1 VDNVTHAFVGA
12 AIGEC
17 VAPKGA
23 TARTRALL
31 MGVGIVAA
39 NAPDIDLVYSNI
51 IEEPLG
57 YLLHHR
63 GHSHTWPGLAA
74 LGLLIWGGLRL
85 FPSTREVARGSRS
98 RWLWLLAAA
107 LASHLVMDTANGY
120 GAHLFYPLSSR
131 WVYGDS
137 VFVLEPSLWAIL
149 GATLALNAG
158 RTWRLTI
165 VLLTLF
171 LIGTLAYMTL
181 LPTVVAVL
189 ILVVVTAAAVAVRTW
204 DRKQRAASVLL
215 LTAAIFLMMA
225 GVSRAAKAEARRA
238 VAERGG
244 GEVID
249 VVADANPG
257 TPWCW
262 AVLTLERTSRDP
274 HGTLVARRGTVSLLP
289 SLWSAPACASARL
302 GASRW
307 STDVP
312 ATDVMVWHRVWTIDL
327 ESMRALY
334 ASNCRVRAWLQ
345 FGRVPYLD
353 NGAIVDLRFE
363 NPIGQNFTPMTI
375 DSGQRGCPS
384 YLTDW
389 VVPREDVLGQP
400 SIE

>member
-1 VDNVTHAFVGA
+1 
-12 AIGEC
+12 
-17 VAPKGA
+17 
-23 TARTRALL
+23 

-51 IEEPLG
+51 VEEPLG

-85 FPSTREVARGSRS
+85 FPRTREAARGSKS
-98 RWLWLLAAA
+98 RWLLLLAAA

-137 VFVLEPSLWAIL
+137 VFVLEPWLWAIL
-149 GATLALNAG
+149 GGTLALNAG
-158 RTWRLTI
+158 RFWRVTI
-165 VLLTLF
+165 VLLTLS

-181 LPTVVAVL
+181 LPTVVAAL
-189 ILVVVTAAAVAVRTW
+189 ILVVVTAAAVAVRGW
-204 DRKQRAASVLL
+204 DRKPRAAFVLL
-215 LTAAIFLMMA
+215 GTAVIFLTMA
-225 GVSRAAKAEARRA
+225 GVSRAAKAEARRTVGA
-238 VAERGG
+238 LGA

-249 VVADANPG
+249 IVADANPG

-262 AVLTLERTSRDP
+262 AVLTLERASRDP

-289 SLWSAPACASARL
+289 SMWPASACASARL
-302 GASRW
+302 SASRW
-307 STDVP
+307 STEVP
-312 ATDVMVWHRVWTIDL
+312 ATDVVVWHRLWTIDL
-327 ESMRALY
+327 EPIRALY

-363 NPIGQNFTPMTI
+363 NPIGQNFTPMPI
-375 DSGQRGCPS
+375 DAGQRGCPS

-389 VVPREDVLGQP
+389 AVPRADVLGQP
-400 SIE
+400 PIE